1 MNSKKLQE
9 VDVINIDE
17 LFEDMDEDRMTL
29 GQAILSA
36 WLKVKA
42 WREVSRQRRELR
54 DLSDHLLKD
63 IGISRAD
70 ATREA
75 DRYFWDQNPN
85 FDVSLRK
92 RGESNDTF
100 ESKSSKLT
108 CCVQS

>member
-1 MNSKKLQE
+1 MDIKKKQ
-9 VDVINIDE
+9 DINVVNIEE
-17 LFEDMDEDRMTL
+17 LFEDMDEEKVTP
-29 GQAILSA
+29 GQAILNA
-36 WLKVKA
+36 WLKVKN